1 MATIFGLTLIVAVT
15 GQLPTDNLPMSPPFS
30 EDAAVRLAYMKDSVS
45 PYRIHRTAAASPLFR
60 LKAEPI
66 FRLDNPVSGVKD
78 SAIFLWT
85 NAETGRPE
93 ATIQMFR
100 APTGYW
106 IHDWTSLSTS
116 PIVAEVRTKAVW
128 RPKPGVT
135 FRPVPK
141 APAPAANPQVRLR
154 QLREM
159 AEEFSAIDD
168 FLAAGWSHLRL
179 LPKPWLRYGKAGSGV
194 EDGALFCIRD
204 RDRPRSVPHDR
215 VSLRS
220 GRRPPMGVRLGP
232 DDLVRGQGLVEG
244 ESGVDAP
251 PPEGFL
257 RPDRPVLRHVLLGGT
272 ALITTLARRLS
283 RRQAIRSVI
292 GNPP

>member
-45 PYRIHRTAAASPLFR
+45 PYRIHRTAAGSPLFR
-60 LKAEPI
+60 LRAEPI

-85 NAETGRPE
+85 DPETGRPE

-141 APAPAANPQVRLR
+141 APTPAANPQARLR
-154 QLREM
+154 QLRAM
-159 AEEFSAIDD
+159 AEEFSATDD
-168 FLAAGWSHLRL
+168 FLAAGWSQLRL

-194 EDGALFCIRD
+194 EDGALFAFAIGTD
-204 RDRPRSVPHDR
+204 PEVVLMIESRSDPA
-215 VSLRS
+215 
-220 GRRPPMGVRLGP
+220 GVRRWEYAL
-232 DDLVRGQGLVEG
+232 
-244 ESGVDAP
+244 AP
-251 PPEGFL
+251 MTSFEVKVSWKGNE
-257 RPDRPVLRHVLLGGT
+257 VW
-272 ALITTLARRLS
+272 TLPHRKDS
-283 RRQAIRSVI
+283 FDPTEPFYDMYYSQEQH
-292 GNPP
+292 